1 VNRATDKFSG
11 QESEDIFARSGS
23 ATRIHELESI
33 FDDSKHRYGKG
44 LDWRT
49 GDFHGRDLRTEPTPY
64 DVYDAAS
71 CLLRY
76 LKLLPEPVIPFD
88 LYDRFTAAIEDE
100 LPPDF
105 AFNPVLPDDFD
116 TSKIIVMCKQAVFSL
131 PPLNRQLLLYLLD
144 LLAVFA
150 SKSDRNHMTSPRIVA
165 VFQPAFLS
173 RPPSEMSASDHLL
186 AAETM
191 IFMVKNQDH
200 FMMGMRAG
208 ISKDEEPATTPVERT
223 SKAPSAFHEVVRAFS
238 ELQHAT
244 N

>member
-1 VNRATDKFSG
+1 MAFVNTATDKLSG
-11 QESEDIFARSGS
+11 PEPENVFARSGS
-23 ATRIHELESI
+23 ATRIYELESI
-33 FDDSKHRYGKG
+33 FDDTKHRYGKG
-44 LDWRT
+44 LDWS
-49 GDFHGRDLRTEPTPY
+49 GY

-76 LKLLPEPVIPFD
+76 LKLLPGPVIPFD
-88 LYDRFTAAIEDE
+88 LYDQFTGAIEDE
-100 LPPDF
+100 LPPDY
-105 AFNPVLPDDFD
+105 AFNQVLPDDFD
-116 TSKIIVMCKQAVFSL
+116 TLKVIWKCQQAAFSL
-131 PPLNRQLLLYLLD
+131 PPLNRHLLLYLLD

-150 SKSDRNHMTSPRIVA
+150 SNSDSNHMTPPCIVA
-165 VFQPAFLS
+165 AFQPAFLS

>member
-1 VNRATDKFSG
+1 MNKVTDNVSG
-11 QESEDIFARSGS
+11 QESENIFARSGS
-23 ATRIHELESI
+23 ATRIHQLESI
-33 FDDSKHRYGKG
+33 FDDSNQDYGKG
-44 LDWRT
+44 LDFRT
-49 GDFHGRDLRTEPTPY
+49 GDFIRRDGSVRRSLRNLLTEPTPY

-100 LPPDF
+100 LPPDY
-105 AFNPVLPDDFD
+105 AFNHVLPDDFNI
-116 TSKIIVMCKQAVFSL
+116 SKVIAKFQQATFSL

-165 VFQPAFLS
+165 AFQPAFLS

-191 IFMVKNQDH
+191 IFMVENQDH
-200 FMMGMRAG
+200 FLIGMRG
-208 ISKDEEPATTPVERT
+208 GTSRDEEPAKTPVENT
-223 SKAPSAFHEVVRAFS
+223 SKAAS
-238 ELQHAT
+238 T
-244 N
+244 